1 MTYQIAANSYL
12 VVFTIITL
20 FDISRCLVVDRAYC
34 LRQRNASIDASFQ
47 TIKQPMRCI
56 MNSDFGSLLWVN
68 DKEGHEY
75 VCIAKGNDND
85 KRDLDEL
92 SKNERATC
100 SDVNDFIGTDRW

>member
-1 MTYQIAANSYL
+1 
-12 VVFTIITL
+12 
-20 FDISRCLVVDRAYC
+20 
-34 LRQRNASIDASFQ
+34 
-47 TIKQPMRCI
+47 
-56 MNSDFGSLLWVN
+56 MNSDFGSLIWVN